1 MVNQTE
7 KPLRFLQI
15 GDLHITDS
23 GLQNDADLR
32 RIVDEANRN
41 TAGKIDFVYLPGDN
55 ADDGTPDQFGIVHD
69 ELSRLSP
76 SWHAIHGDHDFKP
89 RPLDSFYAPFMS
101 SVDRRLTLA
110 QCSGEKNVCREVR
123 VSAWGAVPI
132 APPAI
137 SLPTMSSD
145 DEAECIVTQ
154 ASDKPVANAIWPLL
168 SLNFFMAD
176 MQAGIG
182 PFLGVFLLAHGWQS
196 GLIGTVMTVG
206 GVAGMLMTTPAGAL
220 VDATRRKK
228 LYVIIPGL
236 CTVIGSGIILF
247 SQSFW
252 LVTISQVATAV
263 AGAAI
268 GPAVSGITLGIV
280 RQGGFN
286 RQNGHN
292 QALNH
297 AGNMVG
303 AGLSG
308 LLGWQFGF
316 TAVFWLAALFGLL
329 SIASVLMIPGEAIDD
344 DEARGLDTSSGQTGK
359 VGGITVLLE
368 CKPLLILAAAL
379 ACFHL
384 GNGAMLP
391 LYGLAVVAN
400 KQGDPA
406 GFVAITIVV
415 AQSTMIF
422 ASLIAMRLAERGGY
436 WLVLLVSFIALPIR
450 GILAAHV
457 MNKWGVYPVQILDG
471 IGAGL
476 QSVAVPGLVARILN
490 GTGRVNVGHGA
501 VMTVQGL
508 GAALSPAIGGWIAQE
523 IGYGAMFVTLGS
535 FALGSIALWL
545 GFASLLRPAC
555 ARPRDTSAPALAGPL
570 AAGAH

>member
-1 MVNQTE
+1 
-7 KPLRFLQI
+7 
-15 GDLHITDS
+15 
-23 GLQNDADLR
+23 
-32 RIVDEANRN
+32 
-41 TAGKIDFVYLPGDN
+41 
-55 ADDGTPDQFGIVHD
+55 
-69 ELSRLSP
+69 
-76 SWHAIHGDHDFKP
+76 
-89 RPLDSFYAPFMS
+89 
-101 SVDRRLTLA
+101 
-110 QCSGEKNVCREVR
+110 
-123 VSAWGAVPI
+123 
-132 APPAI
+132 
-137 SLPTMSSD
+137 
-145 DEAECIVTQ
+145 VTQ
-154 ASDKPVANAIWPLL
+154 APNKPEVKAIWPLL

-220 VDATRRKK
+220 VDATRHKK
-228 LYVIIPGL
+228 LYVIIPGI
-236 CTVIGSGIILF
+236 CTVIASGLILL
-247 SQSFW
+247 SQKFW
-252 LVTISQVATAV
+252 LVTVSQVATAV

-268 GPAVSGITLGIV
+268 GPAVSGVTLGMV
-280 RQGGFN
+280 RQAGFN

-297 AGNMVG
+297 TGNVVG

-316 TAVFWLAALFGLL
+316 TAVFWLAALFGVL
-329 SIASVLMIPGEAIDD
+329 SIISVLMIPSASIDD
-344 DEARGLDTSSGQTGK
+344 NEARGLDNSSGDGGK
-359 VGGITVLLE
+359 IGGITVLLE
-368 CKPLLILAAAL
+368 CRPLLILAAAL

-391 LYGLAVVAN
+391 LYGLAVVTN
-400 KQGDPA
+400 KQDDPA

-415 AQSTMIF
+415 AQGTMIL
-422 ASLIAMRLAERGGY
+422 ASLIAMRLAEKEGY
-436 WLVLLVSFIALPIR
+436 WLVLLASFIALPIR
-450 GILAAHV
+450 GVIAAHLI
-457 MNKWGVYPVQILDG
+457 NNWGVYPVQILDG

-508 GAALSPAIGGWIAQE
+508 GASLSPAVGGWIAQE
-523 IGYGAMFVTLGS
+523 VGYGAMFLILGS

-555 ARPRDTSAPALAGPL
+555 ARPDRSSERVAARALAVGVR
-570 AAGAH
+570 